1 MSRSILT
8 SVTAVLVCCRQVRS
22 QFWTLEQGLFCYSM
36 VSSVASSSPLVFWR
50 RELGLEQ
57 ALELES
63 AAGYT
68 EGDRLGKAPECP

>member
-36 VSSVASSSPLVFWR
+36 VGSVASSRSLVFWR

-57 ALELES
+57 A
-63 AAGYT
+63 AGRT